1 MLGTLYERGPAN
13 AADAAE
19 AVAAALGRM
28 HAGAPGAP
36 PSPVGPGAQTYGR
49 VLGGY
54 ERGNPVVQDEPA
66 SGQDDMSNSRSI
78 RRGGRRRRRARAHA
92 RRCTSNICVYI

>member
-1 MLGTLYERGPAN
+1 MSTHEIAEDEWRVLGGLYERGPAH

-49 VLGGY
+49 VLGGC
-54 ERGNPVVQDEPA
+54 GLL
-66 SGQDDMSNSRSI
+66 
-78 RRGGRRRRRARAHA
+78 
-92 RRCTSNICVYI
+92 